1 MNRLSWAF
9 STLTILVLVI
19 PAWDTTPTATPLPKP
34 TAATVSAAPQP
45 TKLPAQPTPAPA
57 QPTLAAA
64 QPAAQAKQFVMAL
77 DLDLVVFDPHRAFED
92 TYLIIGG
99 AIYESLTQLDPKD
112 PSRVIP
118 LLAEK
123 WDISRDGK
131 VYTFTLKKGVKF
143 STGREMTSADVKF
156 SLDRLQNL
164 KGNPAFLMDGIKQV
178 DAPDP
183 YAVKFTLADPDASF
197 LARTSAIYMA
207 IIDSQEAKAHGATS
221 ASDADKTDQA
231 KAWMDDHTIGT
242 GPYVLEKWERNA
254 EVRLAPNPNA
264 WRTPN
269 FSSVVIKQVKDP
281 TAQAQMLQRGDVDI
295 AMNID
300 PDRAKQLKTVPGVVI
315 QQGLSPTLI
324 VLGMTANPQI
334 SPIVA
339 NKKFR
344 QAVAWTIDYE
354 GLTKQL
360 LADNAVTPPSILPY
374 GFLGADTVPGF
385 KRDLAKAKSLLAE
398 SGYKPGTK
406 VTLAYPNTT
415 LFGVDRNVVAQK
427 LQADLLEAGI
437 TLELVPQE
445 QSVFLENYRGR
456 KDMMAMGW
464 QTPDFPDS
472 HANAWGFGATDGIF
486 SKRVFYVNPDNDKL
500 VAQGLQATDPNVR
513 KAAYAKLL
521 TNIQDDANFIALVQP
536 KENIAYR
543 DYVKGLF
550 YHPVVKVPITVISK

>member
-1 MNRLSWAF
+1 MNRFSWAF
-9 STLTILVLVI
+9 STLVI
-19 PAWDTTPTATPLPKP
+19 FALAISAWGPTPTATALPKP
-34 TAATVSAAPQP
+34 TATTAPGALQP
-45 TKLPAQPTPAPA
+45 ANLLAQPTQAPA
-57 QPTLAAA
+57 QSILAAA
-64 QPAAQAKQFVMAL
+64 QSGAQAKQLVMAL

-143 STGREMTSADVKF
+143 STGSEMTSADVKF
-156 SLDRLQNL
+156 SMDRLQNV

-183 YAVKFTLADPDASF
+183 YTVKFTLATPDASF

-207 IIDSQEAKAHGATS
+207 VIDSREAKAHGATS
-221 ASDADKTDQA
+221 EPGADKSDQA

-242 GPYVLEKWERNA
+242 GPYVLEKWTRNA
-254 EVRLAPNPNA
+254 EVRLAPNPYA
-264 WRTPN
+264 WLKPN

-281 TAQAQMLQRGDVDI
+281 TAQAQMLERGDVDI

-300 PDRAKQLKTVPGVVI
+300 PDRAKQLKTVPGVKI
-315 QQGLSPTLI
+315 EQGMSPTLI
-324 VLGMTANPQI
+324 VLGMTANPNI

-344 QAVAWTIDYE
+344 QAVAWAIDYD
-354 GLTKQL
+354 GLDKQL

-406 VTLAYPNTT
+406 VTLSYPNTT

-445 QSVFLENYRGR
+445 QSLFLQNYRGQ
-456 KDMMAMGW
+456 KDMIAMGW

-486 SKRVFYVNPDNDKL
+486 SKRLFYMNRDNDKL
-500 VAQGLQATDPNVR
+500 VAQGLEATDPKAR
-513 KAAYAKLL
+513 AAAYAKLL
-521 TNIQDDANFIALVQP
+521 KNIQDDANFIALVQP

-543 DYVKGLF
+543 DYIKGLF
-550 YHPVVKVPITVISK
+550 YHPVVKVPITAISK